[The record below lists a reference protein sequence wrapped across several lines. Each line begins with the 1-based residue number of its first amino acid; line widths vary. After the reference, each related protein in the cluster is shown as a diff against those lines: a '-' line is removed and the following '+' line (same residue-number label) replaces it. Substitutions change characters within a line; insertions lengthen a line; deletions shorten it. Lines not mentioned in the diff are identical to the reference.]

1 MTAKS
6 KNKAPKLLSCPF
18 CGGKGDII
26 KSGTARS
33 ARKYHVCCDNER
45 CMLFVG
51 GRWYDTAEEAAEKW
65 NARAYAA
72 GDALLKM
79 SDKGLAEFVDS
90 IDRKAVLK
98 ALNEIGGCGADAD
111 SWADGWDKAV
121 DEAIRIVEC
130 IPSIGGIEGGKPQ

>member
-1 MTAKS
+1 MNDLISRKTLYKTIHSGGFVGNPDDVGAVLNWVDQCIENVPAVS
-6 KNKAPKLLSCPF
+6 SDNFRISNFLEPCPF

-65 NARAYAA
+65 NARVYAA
-72 GDALLKM
+72 G
-79 SDKGLAEFVDS
+79 GV
-90 IDRKAVLK
+90 R
-98 ALNEIGGCGADAD
+98 
-111 SWADGWDKAV
+111 
-121 DEAIRIVEC
+121 RI
-130 IPSIGGIEGGKPQ
+130 